1 MILNRPLT
9 AEEQRRSQLNF
20 FRYDILNGISYG
32 CLGETVIILFAV
44 QLNCSN
50 QIISVLSGMIYF
62 GYLLLPLGKIV
73 SARVGAVRCQVFFW
87 IIRNMS
93 ALLAGLAA
101 PVSLYL
107 SPTLAAALLLT
118 GAFLFYGAR
127 AAGIVVIQPLY
138 TEITGKNDRA
148 EFVGRN
154 WKIFYTYNLLT
165 ILTITGL
172 LYWTGNN
179 IWTLTGI
186 IVLGATAG
194 ITSTRL
200 LSRIDETGKIMLTSR
215 EPVRSELVKLL
226 KDNVFRRMLA
236 AGMVLNLSMMLVI
249 PFCTLALKR
258 GYGIGNGPALVYYL
272 IYLTALMLCSRPS
285 TSLIRRAG
293 PRNVALSAY
302 LLLIVS
308 GSLWLVAPEVN
319 TWWIPALIM
328 TGCACA
334 HISQNTA
341 IGIYFLDMIA
351 EERQVFASILVA
363 VISGAGAGILGMGIS
378 SALLKLLA
386 GMDFYRGLWPGQ
398 IGLYQAYFCTVIL
411 LLLPAAAVVYRL
423 IPVPLEKRLARRNI
437 IWGWLYPHQPHVHGD
452 K

>member
-20 FRYDILNGISYG
+20 YRYDILNGISYA

-87 IIRNMS
+87 IIRNLS

-127 AAGIVVIQPLY
+127 AAGIVVVQPLY
-138 TEITGKNDRA
+138 TEITGKGDRA

-165 ILTITGL
+165 ILAITGV

-186 IVLGATAG
+186 IVLGAAAG

-200 LSRIDETGKIMLTSR
+200 LSRIDETGKIVLTSR
-215 EPVRSELVKLL
+215 APARSELVKLL

-236 AGMVLNLSMMLVI
+236 AGMILNLSVMLLV

-258 GYGIGNGPALVYYL
+258 GYGIGNGPALVYYV
-272 IYLTALMLCSRPS
+272 IFLTMLMLCSRSS

-293 PRNVALSAY
+293 PRNVALAAY
-302 LLLIVS
+302 ALLLVS
-308 GSLWLVAPEVN
+308 GSLWLAAPEVN
-319 TWWIPALIM
+319 TWWIPALVMI
-328 TGCACA
+328 GCACA
-334 HISQNTA
+334 QIAQTNAMS
-341 IGIYFLDMIA
+341 IYFLDMIA

-363 VISGAGAGILGMGIS
+363 VISGAGAGILGMAV
-378 SALLKLLA
+378 SAGLLKLLA
-386 GMDFYRGLWPGQ
+386 GLKFYRGLWPGQ

-411 LLLPAAAVVYRL
+411 LLLPAGVLVYRM

-437 IWGWLYPHQPHVHGD
+437 VWSWLYPHQPHVHDG